1 MIELQNASRWYGQVI
16 GLNDVTCTIGPGITA
31 LLGENGAGKST
42 MIKLIT
48 GQLKPTTGS
57 VRVFGEAPFA
67 NPHILSQIGYCP
79 ETDALYDTMT
89 GRDFLRLM
97 GRLSDI
103 PRAQLEERVEKVLAR
118 VKMTDRAK
126 DVIAS
131 YSKGMRQRIRIA
143 QAFLHDP
150 PIIVLDE
157 PLSGLDPVGRR
168 EMRDLFVT
176 WGSEG
181 KTVIVS
187 SHILYE
193 VEQMT
198 RNILLLYRGRLLA
211 QGDIREI
218 RSLIDRHPH
227 RVRIRANGVREL
239 ASRLISTGSVL
250 AVQLDRKSPDTLEVQ
265 TENPDAFYTTFGE
278 IVLENGIIIQDFHSP
293 DNNLEAVFR
302 YLTER

>member
-1 MIELQNASRWYGQVI
+1 
-16 GLNDVTCTIGPGITA
+16 
-31 LLGENGAGKST
+31 

-57 VRVFGEAPFA
+57 VQVFDEAPFA
-67 NPHILSQIGYCP
+67 NARVLARIGYCP
-79 ETDALYDTMT
+79 ETDALYETMT

-97 GRLSDI
+97 GRLADI
-103 PRAQLEERVEKVLAR
+103 PKSHLPERVEEALAT
-118 VKMTDRAK
+118 VKMTERAD

-150 PIIVLDE
+150 EVIVLDE
-157 PLSGLDPVGRR
+157 PLSGLDPIGRR
-168 EMRDLFVT
+168 EMRDLFVK
-176 WGSEG
+176 WGAQG

-227 RVRIRANGVREL
+227 RVRIRACGAREL
-239 ASRLISTGSVL
+239 ASRLISMGSVL
-250 AVQLDRKSPDTLEVQ
+250 SVQLDRTDQDTLEVQ
-265 TENPDAFYTTFGE
+265 TENPDDFYRSFGE
-278 IVLENGIIIQDFHSP
+278 IVLQNGVAVYDFYSP

-302 YLTER
+302 YLMER

>member
-1 MIELQNASRWYGQVI
+1 
-16 GLNDVTCTIGPGITA
+16 
-31 LLGENGAGKST
+31 
-42 MIKLIT
+42 
-48 GQLKPTTGS
+48 LK
-57 VRVFGEAPFA
+57 
-67 NPHILSQIGYCP
+67 
-79 ETDALYDTMT
+79 
-89 GRDFLRLM
+89 
-97 GRLSDI
+97 
-103 PRAQLEERVEKVLAR
+103 ERVDEALAI

-126 DVIAS
+126 NVIAS

-143 QAFLHDP
+143 QALLHDP
-150 PIIVLDE
+150 QIIVLDE

-176 WGSEG
+176 WGAEG

-211 QGDIREI
+211 QGDVRTI

-227 RVRIRANGVREL
+227 RVRIRARGAREL
-239 ASRLISTGSVL
+239 ASRLIAMGSVL
-250 AVQLDRKSPDTLEVQ
+250 SVQLDKADSETLEVQ
-265 TENPDAFYTTFGE
+265 TANPDDFYTAFGE
-278 IVLENGIIIQDFHSP
+278 IVLQNGIAVHDFHSP

-302 YLTER
+302 YLMER

>member
-16 GLNDVTCTIGPGITA
+16 GLNDVTCTLGPGLTA

-57 VRVFGEAPFA
+57 VKVFGEAPFA
-67 NPHILSQIGYCP
+67 NPRILAQIGYCP
-79 ETDALYDTMT
+79 ETDALYETMT
-89 GRDFLRLM
+89 GRDFLYLM

-103 PRAQLEERVEKVLAR
+103 PKSQLGKRVDEVLAS
-118 VKMTDRAK
+118 VKMTERAGQ
-126 DVIAS
+126 VIAS

-143 QAFLHDP
+143 QALLHNP
-150 PIIVLDE
+150 PILVLDE
-157 PLSGLDPVGRR
+157 PMSGLDPVGRR
-168 EMRDLFVT
+168 EMRDLFVA
-176 WGSEG
+176 WGAEG

-211 QGDIREI
+211 QGDVREI

-227 RVRIRANGVREL
+227 RVKIRARGAREL
-239 ASRLISTGSVL
+239 ASRLLSTGSVL
-250 AVQLDRKSPDTLEVQ
+250 SVQLDRKDPETLEVQ
-265 TENPDAFYTTFGE
+265 TENPDEFYTVFGD
-278 IVLENGIIIQDFHSP
+278 IVLQNGIVVYDFHSP

-302 YLTER
+302 YLMER

>member
-1 MIELQNASRWYGQVI
+1 MIELQNASRWYGQVL
-16 GLNDVTCTIGPGITA
+16 GLNDVTCTIGPGLTA

-67 NPHILSQIGYCP
+67 NPGILARIGYCP
-79 ETDALYDTMT
+79 ETDALYETMT

-103 PRAQLEERVEKVLAR
+103 PRTQVEERVDEALAL
-118 VKMTDRAK
+118 VKMTERSQ

-143 QAFLHDP
+143 QTFLHDP
-150 PIIVLDE
+150 QIIVLDE
-157 PLSGLDPVGRR
+157 PFSGLDPVGRR
-168 EMRDLFVT
+168 EMRDLFIA
-176 WGSEG
+176 WGALG
-181 KTVIVS
+181 KIVIVS

-198 RNILLLYRGRLLA
+198 QNILLLYRGRLLA
-211 QGDIREI
+211 QGDVREI

-227 RVRIRANGVREL
+227 RVRIRANGAREL
-239 ASRLISTGSVL
+239 ASRLISRGSVL
-250 AVQLDRKSPDTLEVQ
+250 SVQLDRTDPDTLEVQ
-265 TENPDAFYTTFGE
+265 TENPDDFYTTFGE
-278 IVLENGIIIQDFHSP
+278 LVLQNGIVVDDFHSP

-302 YLTER
+302 YLMER